1 MRFGLRKTF
10 PKCGF
15 STNVVNMN
23 DKPPGY
29 STRVLTVDLAFS
41 LMRPAR
47 HFEFEIPDLE
57 ADLVIDYNE
66 LTLKW
71 SLRADGL

>member
-29 STRVLTVDLAFS
+29 STRVLTVFIS
-41 LMRPAR
+41 QTYTYMSQN
-47 HFEFEIPDLE
+47 FKFKKSI
-57 ADLVIDYNE
+57 
-66 LTLKW
+66 K
-71 SLRADGL
+71 